1 MKKTA
6 TKMAAAVPQTPTAPG
21 VAPQPKPDPLR
32 VSLSKLPPKQE
43 QDIRAALLS
52 KLTQQLTAMCTQH
65 VQEVARF
72 AVIVESDQGCA
83 SPAEEFITSMAMHYY
98 HGRGLTPDDVVRQL
112 EHFREDFDDAVETT
126 VRFNAQY
133 PAVVKAA
140 TTAA

>member
-1 MKKTA
+1 MKRKQ
-6 TKMAAAVPQTPTAPG
+6 KAAVAPQMPAPG

-52 KLTQQLTAMCTQH
+52 KLTQRLTAMCTQH
-65 VQEVARF
+65 VQEVAQF

-83 SPAEEFITSMAMHYY
+83 SPAEEFITSMAMHYC
-98 HGRGLTPDDVVRQL
+98 GRGLTPDDVVREL